1 MAPSYSRLL
10 VLAATATAALAE
22 VPAPG
27 DDGRYTI
34 SSDGIRAQVRQ
45 FLRRHRNFIENYP
58 RDLYFNIGEQF
69 IPYGA
74 TLTNLYV
81 KDKNGEDV
89 DVVLGYDDLDLY
101 GE

>member
-22 VPAPG
+22 VPGPG

-34 SSDGIRAQVRQ
+34 SSDGIRAQVRPTSTAAHLAQ
-45 FLRRHRNFIENYP
+45 GKLVSNLE
-58 RDLYFNIGEQF
+58 EQF

-101 GE
+101 RE